1 MKEWLSTSE
10 LQAMAVS
17 AAFPR
22 RSLFRFLEV
31 MRTDFPELV
40 RAKENRP
47 LVEGKERRIVKQRG
61 ILGHQYH
68 YLCLRKHLEGA
79 PVDTLAAVF
88 PNATK
93 VTVDLTRP
101 VDERILVRMRATG
114 IKRPA

>member
-40 RAKENRP
+40 RAKEDRP
-47 LVEGKERRIVKQRG
+47 LVEGKERKIVKQRG
-61 ILGHQYH
+61 ILGHEYH
-68 YLCLRKHLEGA
+68 YSCLRKHLEGA
-79 PVDTLAAVF
+79 SADTLASVF
-88 PNATK
+88 RDATK
-93 VTVDLTRP
+93 ITIDLRRP
-101 VDERILVRMRATG
+101 VHERILVRIRATG
-114 IKRPA
+114 MKTA